1 MVLLILVVFLL
12 IGGLM
17 TFIAALNLTQSVHL
31 NLFLW
36 QTPDLPFGLCLM
48 ASFLC
53 GAIVLY
59 LVSVLS
65 ALGDRRSI
73 KALQK
78 RVHALEAQ
86 VTAMSQTSSPSTGQ
100 MAGEGLSSA
109 GNRPMMPMPGVMN
122 TPQPE
127 GRMPSSPLQQF
138 H

>member
-1 MVLLILVVFLL
+1 MILLILVVFLL
-12 IGGLM
+12 IGGLV
-17 TFIAALNLTQSVHL
+17 TFVAALNLTQSVHL

-36 QTPDLPFGLCLM
+36 QTPDWPFGLCLL

-59 LVSVLS
+59 LVSALS
-65 ALGDRRSI
+65 ALRDRRSI

-86 VTAMSQTSSPSTGQ
+86 VTAMSQTSASSTGQ
-100 MAGEGLSSA
+100 TVGEGLSSA
-109 GNRPMMPMPGVMN
+109 GNGPMVPMPGVVN

>member
-1 MVLLILVVFLL
+1 VVFLILVVFLL

-17 TFIAALNLTQSVHL
+17 AIIAVLNITQPIPL
-31 NLFLW
+31 DLFFW
-36 QTPDLPFGLCLM
+36 KIPDLPFGLYLG

-59 LVSVLS
+59 LVSVFS
-65 ALGDRRSI
+65 ALRDRRNI

-78 RVHALEAQ
+78 QVHALEAQ
-86 VTAMSQTSSPSTGQ
+86 ITSMSQASSPSADQ
-100 MAGEGLSSA
+100 VAGEGLSSA
-109 GNRPMMPMPGVMN
+109 DKKAMMPMPGVMS
-122 TPQPE
+122 TPPPE